1 MGMTRRAAN
10 HLPLVDQT
18 GFRLR
23 GNDVNAGGRADHGLG
38 LQDSRRSGNDVHGL
52 SHGVRHLKYTAS
64 RMPPYEAVFQWCL
77 QGAKG
82 MGERKHHPN
91 VSRSLNFFVD
101 LFVETKRISFHLF
114 KIMIPVVI
122 GVKILQEL
130 GAVELLGSFLSP
142 LMGMVGLPGSMGLV
156 WATTLLTN
164 LYGGIAVFV
173 NLIGD
178 TPLTVAQTTV
188 LGSMMLVAHGLPVE
202 LRIAQAAGIRLLVM
216 GALRMGGAL
225 LYGWILHWTYL
236 SLHWLQRENTLNWVA
251 PVRDESLAA
260 WGIAQI
266 RSLFVIFLVI
276 FGLLLLLKILARIR
290 FTEMLNRALHP
301 LLRLLGIGHAATPI
315 TLIGMTLGLA
325 YGGGLIIQEAR
336 SGRLEKRDVFF
347 SLALMGLCHSLIE
360 DTLLVAFL
368 GSHLSGILWG
378 RMAFALVVVFL
389 MVRLYSRFA
398 PGIMERWIFRG

>member
-1 MGMTRRAAN
+1 MPGEKMKE
-10 HLPLVDQT
+10 
-18 GFRLR
+18 
-23 GNDVNAGGRADHGLG
+23 GNG
-38 LQDSRRSGNDVHGL
+38 
-52 SHGVRHLKYTAS
+52 
-64 RMPPYEAVFQWCL
+64 PL
-77 QGAKG
+77 QGARC
-82 MGERKHHPN
+82 MD
-91 VSRSLNFFVD
+91 FFLD
-101 LFVETKRISFHLF
+101 LLKETRRISFHLF
-114 KIMIPVVI
+114 KIMVPVVI

-130 GAVELLGSFLSP
+130 GAVELLGSLLSP
-142 LMGMVGLPGSMGLV
+142 LMTVVGLPGSMGLV

-173 NLIGD
+173 SLMGD

-216 GALRMGGAL
+216 GALRVGGAL
-225 LYGWILHWTYL
+225 LYGWMLHGTYL
-236 SLHWLQRENTLNWVA
+236 SLQWLQKENTLTWAA
-251 PVRDESLAA
+251 PVRDDSLAA

-266 RSLFVIFLVI
+266 KSLFVIFLVI

-290 FTEMLNRALHP
+290 FMEMLNRALHP
-301 LLRLLGIGHAATPI
+301 VLRLLGIGHAATSI

-325 YGGGLIIQEAR
+325 YGGGLIIEEAR

-360 DTLLVAFL
+360 DTLLVALL

-378 RMAFALVVVFL
+378 RMAFALLVVFL
-389 MVRLYSRFA
+389 MVRLCARF
-398 PGIMERWIFRG
+398 PSGTLERWIFR